1 MDCQAETE
9 DLWWLFTRQTIKV
22 TPRQSVLT
30 ASMIMQRRNFRHL
43 PVVDE
48 KGKILGMISAQDII
62 DSLNF
67 VLSKPDLMSKEVIES
82 LEIPVERIM
91 VYNSICVEPGDGLL
105 EITKKLTFHNLGGMP
120 VVDEQG
126 IVRGII
132 TLRDLV
138 GLMGTSSDEIGV
150 RVSEI
155 MNPNVI
161 TIRQNEYLSTAVRL
175 MSEHRIRRLPVV
187 PGGRG
192 ADAGVPKAI
201 LSNKDALG
209 HLATVAS
216 ASLAGQGREGVPSA
230 STPFDTPIS
239 NLITRDVI
247 TVSQDDD
254 IRVAASKMMI
264 FGIGGLVVDDSPTG
278 RVALVTERDLVRTLS
293 RKKGTAVLMTALQ
306 FELEV
311 EKAKT
316 RSPIPAPAKTRK
328 FKDLRK
334 IRVNFPSELGWVIEN
349 IVHHAEEVSHTS
361 PGGGSETSSQRS
373 TTGPGS
379 RALRPPC

>member
-1 MDCQAETE
+1 MPSKTE

-48 KGKILGMISAQDII
+48 KGRIMGMISAQDII

-67 VLSKPDLMSKEVIES
+67 VLSKPDLMTKEVIES

-91 VYNSICVEPGDGLL
+91 VYNSICVEPGDGLT
-105 EITKKLTFHNLGGMP
+105 EITKKMTFHNLGGMP

-126 IVRGII
+126 VVRGII

-138 GLMGTSSDEIGV
+138 GLMGTSSDEVGV
-150 RVSEI
+150 HVSEI

-161 TIRQNEYLSTAVRL
+161 TIGQNEYLSTAVRL
-175 MSEHRIRRLPVV
+175 MSEHRVRRLPVV
-187 PGGRG
+187 PGGKG
-192 ADAGVPKAI
+192 ADAGVPKGI

-209 HLATVAS
+209 RLAKVASMSLATPKGS
-216 ASLAGQGREGVPSA
+216 AAVP
-230 STPFDTPIS
+230 TRFDTPIS
-239 NLITRDVI
+239 DFMTRDVI

-254 IRVAASKMMI
+254 IRLAASKMMI

-278 RVALVTERDLVRTLS
+278 RVALVTERDLIRTLS
-293 RKKGTAVLMTALQ
+293 RKKGNAVLMTALQ

-311 EKAKT
+311 ERANA
-316 RSPIPAPAKTRK
+316 RSSAGYGANP
-328 FKDLRK
+328 
-334 IRVNFPSELGWVIEN
+334 
-349 IVHHAEEVSHTS
+349 
-361 PGGGSETSSQRS
+361 
-373 TTGPGS
+373 
-379 RALRPPC
+379 RARA

>member
-1 MDCQAETE
+1 
-9 DLWWLFTRQTIKV
+9 
-22 TPRQSVLT
+22 
-30 ASMIMQRRNFRHL
+30 MIMHRRNFRHL

-48 KGKILGMISAQDII
+48 KGRIMGMISAQDII

-67 VLSKPDLMSKEVIES
+67 VLSKPDIKTSEVIES

-91 VYNSICVEPGDGLL
+91 VYNSICVEPGDGLA
-105 EITKKLTFHNLGGMP
+105 EITKKMTFHNLGGMP

-126 IVRGII
+126 VVHGII

-161 TIRQNEYLSTAVRL
+161 TIGQNEYLSTAVRL
-175 MSEHRIRRLPVV
+175 MSEHRIRRLPVM
-187 PGGRG
+187 PEGNGS
-192 ADAGVPKAI
+192 DAWIPKGI

-209 HLATVAS
+209 HVAKF
-216 ASLAGQGREGVPSA
+216 APKAPTDHG
-230 STPFDTPIS
+230 STPTWSVPTRFDVPIS
-239 NLITRDVI
+239 GFMTRDVM

-293 RKKGTAVLMTALQ
+293 RKKGTGVLMTALQ

-311 EKAKT
+311 EKAKA
-316 RSPIPAPAKTRK
+316 RS
-328 FKDLRK
+328 
-334 IRVNFPSELGWVIEN
+334 S
-349 IVHHAEEVSHTS
+349 
-361 PGGGSETSSQRS
+361 GGRGPSSQAS
-373 TTGPGS
+373 P
-379 RALRPPC
+379 

>member
-1 MDCQAETE
+1 
-9 DLWWLFTRQTIKV
+9 
-22 TPRQSVLT
+22 
-30 ASMIMQRRNFRHL
+30 MIMQRRNFRHL

-48 KGKILGMISAQDII
+48 KGRSLGMISAQDII

-67 VLSKPDLMSKEVIES
+67 VLSKPDLLSKDVIES

-105 EITKKLTFHNLGGMP
+105 EITKKMTFHNLGGMP

-126 IVRGII
+126 VVRGII

-161 TIRQNEYLSTAVRL
+161 TIQQNEYLSTAVRL

-192 ADAGVPKAI
+192 ADAGVPKGI
-201 LSNKDALG
+201 LSNKDALA
-209 HLATVAS
+209 HLAKVAS
-216 ASLAGQGREGVPSA
+216 SSHAGPGREGSGNG
-230 STPFDTPIS
+230 STRFDTPIS

-278 RVALVTERDLVRTLS
+278 RVALITERDLVRTLS

-316 RSPIPAPAKTRK
+316 RS
-328 FKDLRK
+328 
-334 IRVNFPSELGWVIEN
+334 S
-349 IVHHAEEVSHTS
+349 SH
-361 PGGGSETSSQRS
+361 P
-373 TTGPGS
+373 
-379 RALRPPC
+379 

>member
-1 MDCQAETE
+1 MPSKTE

-48 KGKILGMISAQDII
+48 KGRIIGMISAQDII
-62 DSLNF
+62 DSLNL
-67 VLSKPDLMSKEVIES
+67 VLSTPELAAKEVIKS

-91 VYNSICVEPGDGLL
+91 VYNSVCVEPGDGLL
-105 EITKKLTFHNLGGMP
+105 EITKKMTFHNLGGMP

-126 IVRGII
+126 VVHGII

-150 RVSEI
+150 PVSEI
-155 MNPNVI
+155 MSSNVV
-161 TIRQNEYLSTAVRL
+161 TIGQNEYLSTAVRL
-175 MSEHRIRRLPVV
+175 MSEHRVRRLPVV
-187 PGGRG
+187 PVNGAERIVPRG
-192 ADAGVPKAI
+192 I

-209 HLATVAS
+209 HVAK
-216 ASLAGQGREGVPSA
+216 AA
-230 STPFDTPIS
+230 STEPDSPERELPFDTPIS
-239 NLITRDVI
+239 DFMTRDVI

-264 FGIGGLVVDDSPTG
+264 FGIGGLVVEDTPTG
-278 RVALVTERDLVRTLS
+278 RVGLVTERDLVRTLS

-316 RSPIPAPAKTRK
+316 RSSSSTGHGPSSSSSSY
-328 FKDLRK
+328 
-334 IRVNFPSELGWVIEN
+334 IRP
-349 IVHHAEEVSHTS
+349 
-361 PGGGSETSSQRS
+361 
-373 TTGPGS
+373 
-379 RALRPPC
+379 

>member
-1 MDCQAETE
+1 MEIIGGIVDMPSKTE

-22 TPRQSVLT
+22 TPRQSVLS
-30 ASMIMQRRNFRHL
+30 ASMIMHRRNFRHL

-48 KGKILGMISAQDII
+48 KGRIMGMITAQDII

-67 VLSKPDLMSKEVIES
+67 VLSKPDLMTKEVIES

-91 VYNSICVEPGDGLL
+91 VYNSICVEPGDGLA
-105 EITKKLTFHNLGGMP
+105 EITKKMTFHNLGGMP

-126 IVRGII
+126 VVRGII

-150 RVSEI
+150 PVSEI
-155 MNPNVI
+155 MNPNVV
-161 TIRQNEYLSTAVRL
+161 TIGQNEYLSTAVRL

-187 PGGRG
+187 PGGKGPDAAVPRG
-192 ADAGVPKAI
+192 I

-209 HLATVAS
+209 HLAKVAS
-216 ASLAGQGREGVPSA
+216 TSSAGPKGVA
-230 STPFDTPIS
+230 TGATTRFDTPIS
-239 NLITRDVI
+239 DFMTRDVI

-278 RVALVTERDLVRTLS
+278 RVALVTERDLIRTLS
-293 RKKGTAVLMTALQ
+293 RKKGNAVLMTALQ

-311 EKAKT
+311 EKAK
-316 RSPIPAPAKTRK
+316 A
-328 FKDLRK
+328 
-334 IRVNFPSELGWVIEN
+334 
-349 IVHHAEEVSHTS
+349 
-361 PGGGSETSSQRS
+361 RS
-373 TTGPGS
+373 TAGYSANPRS
-379 RALRPPC
+379 RP

>member
-1 MDCQAETE
+1 MPSKTE

-30 ASMIMQRRNFRHL
+30 ASMIMHRRNFRHL
-43 PVVDE
+43 PVVNE
-48 KGKILGMISAQDII
+48 KGRIMGMISAQDII

-67 VLSKPDLMSKEVIES
+67 VLSKPDVKTSEVIES

-91 VYNSICVEPGDGLL
+91 VYNSICVEPGDGLA
-105 EITKKLTFHNLGGMP
+105 EITKKMTFHNLGGMP

-126 IVRGII
+126 VVHGII

-161 TIRQNEYLSTAVRL
+161 TIGQNEFLSTAVRL
-175 MSEHRIRRLPVV
+175 MSEHRIRRLPVMPV
-187 PGGRG
+187 GNGS
-192 ADAGVPKAI
+192 DAWVPKGI

-209 HLATVAS
+209 HVAKFASKAPADHGS
-216 ASLAGQGREGVPSA
+216 APTWSVP
-230 STPFDTPIS
+230 TRFDVPIS
-239 NLITRDVI
+239 GFMTRDVM

-264 FGIGGLVVDDSPTG
+264 FGIGGLVVDDTPTG

-293 RKKGTAVLMTALQ
+293 RKRGTSVLMTALQ
-306 FELEV
+306 YELEV
-311 EKAKT
+311 EKAK
-316 RSPIPAPAKTRK
+316 A
-328 FKDLRK
+328 
-334 IRVNFPSELGWVIEN
+334 
-349 IVHHAEEVSHTS
+349 
-361 PGGGSETSSQRS
+361 RS
-373 TTGPGS
+373 TGGRGPGS
-379 RALRPPC
+379 PTSP

>member
-1 MDCQAETE
+1 MPSKTE

-22 TPRQSVLT
+22 TPRQSVLS
-30 ASMIMQRRNFRHL
+30 ASMIMHRRNFRHL

-48 KGKILGMISAQDII
+48 KGRIMGMISAQDII

-67 VLSKPDLMSKEVIES
+67 VLSRPDLTTDEVIES

-91 VYNSICVEPGDGLL
+91 VYNSICVEPGDGLA
-105 EITKKLTFHNLGGMP
+105 EITKKMTFHNLGGMP

-126 IVRGII
+126 VVHGII

-138 GLMGTSSDEIGV
+138 ALMGTSSDEIGV
-150 RVSEI
+150 SVSEI

-161 TIRQNEYLSTAVRL
+161 TIEQGAYLSTAVRL

-192 ADAGVPKAI
+192 AEAGVPKGI

-209 HLATVAS
+209 RLAKVAS
-216 ASLAGQGREGVPSA
+216 ASIASQSHKGAVSA
-230 STPFDTPIS
+230 PTRFDTPIS
-239 NLITRDVI
+239 DFMTRDVM

-264 FGIGGLVVDDSPTG
+264 FGIGGLVVDDAPTG

-293 RKKGTAVLMTALQ
+293 RKKGTSVLMTALQ

-316 RSPIPAPAKTRK
+316 RSSGGHGA
-328 FKDLRK
+328 
-334 IRVNFPSELGWVIEN
+334 NSH
-349 IVHHAEEVSHTS
+349 VH
-361 PGGGSETSSQRS
+361 P
-373 TTGPGS
+373 
-379 RALRPPC
+379 

>member
-1 MDCQAETE
+1 MPSKTE
-9 DLWWLFTRQTIKV
+9 DLWWLFTRQTVKV
-22 TPRQSVLT
+22 TPRQSVLS

-48 KGKILGMISAQDII
+48 KGRIMGMISAQDII

-67 VLSKPDLMSKEVIES
+67 VLSRPDLTTDEVIES

-91 VYNSICVEPGDGLL
+91 VYNSICVEPGDGLA
-105 EITKKLTFHNLGGMP
+105 EITKKMTFHNLGGMP

-126 IVRGII
+126 VVHGII

-138 GLMGTSSDEIGV
+138 VLMGTSSDEIGV
-150 RVSEI
+150 SVSEI

-161 TIRQNEYLSTAVRL
+161 TIEQGAYLSTAVRL

-187 PGGRG
+187 PGGKG
-192 ADAGVPKAI
+192 AEAGVPKGI

-209 HLATVAS
+209 HLAKVAS
-216 ASLAGQGREGVPSA
+216 SGISGQGQAGADKASA
-230 STPFDTPIS
+230 RFDTPIS
-239 NLITRDVI
+239 DFMTRDVM

-264 FGIGGLVVDDSPTG
+264 FGIGGLVVDDAPTG

-293 RKKGTAVLMTALQ
+293 RKKGTSVLMTALQ
-306 FELEV
+306 FELEI
-311 EKAKT
+311 EKAKS
-316 RSPIPAPAKTRK
+316 RS
-328 FKDLRK
+328 
-334 IRVNFPSELGWVIEN
+334 G
-349 IVHHAEEVSHTS
+349 SH
-361 PGGGSETSSQRS
+361 GASSHVQ
-373 TTGPGS
+373 P
-379 RALRPPC
+379 

>member
-1 MDCQAETE
+1 MPSKTE

-30 ASMIMQRRNFRHL
+30 AAMIMQRRNFRHL

-48 KGKILGMISAQDII
+48 KGWIMGMISAQDII

-67 VLSKPDLMSKEVIES
+67 VLSKPDLVVKEVIES

-91 VYNSICVEPGDGLL
+91 VYNSVCVEPGDGLL
-105 EITKKLTFHNLGGMP
+105 EITKKMSFHNLGGMP
-120 VVDEQG
+120 VIDEQG
-126 IVRGII
+126 VVRGII

-138 GLMGTSSDEIGV
+138 GLMGTSSDEVGV

-161 TIRQNEYLSTAVRL
+161 TIEQDEYLSTAVRL

-187 PGGRG
+187 PGGKG
-192 ADAGVPKAI
+192 ASAGAPKGI

-209 HLATVAS
+209 HLAKVAS
-216 ASLAGQGREGVPSA
+216 VGAGGPDGQGMRS
-230 STPFDTPIS
+230 STRFDTPIS
-239 NLITRDVI
+239 DLITRDVI

-311 EKAKT
+311 EKAQA
-316 RSPIPAPAKTRK
+316 RSSAGYGA
-328 FKDLRK
+328 
-334 IRVNFPSELGWVIEN
+334 
-349 IVHHAEEVSHTS
+349 
-361 PGGGSETSSQRS
+361 
-373 TTGPGS
+373 
-379 RALRPPC
+379 RAHP

>member
-1 MDCQAETE
+1 MPSKTE

-48 KGKILGMISAQDII
+48 KGRIMGMISAQDII

-67 VLSKPDLMSKEVIES
+67 VLSKPDIMTKEVIES

-91 VYNSICVEPGDGLL
+91 VYNSICVEPGDGLA
-105 EITKKLTFHNLGGMP
+105 EITKKMTFHNLGGMP
-120 VVDEQG
+120 VIDEQG
-126 IVRGII
+126 VVRGII

-138 GLMGTSSDEIGV
+138 GLMGTSSDEVGV

-161 TIRQNEYLSTAVRL
+161 TIGQKEYLSTAVRL

-187 PGGRG
+187 PGGSG
-192 ADAGVPKAI
+192 PDAAVPTGI

-209 HLATVAS
+209 HIAKFAPMS
-216 ASLAGQGREGVPSA
+216 AETAGRVPIR
-230 STPFDTPIS
+230 FDTPIS
-239 NLITRDVI
+239 DFMTRDVI

-278 RVALVTERDLVRTLS
+278 RVALVTERDLIRTLS
-293 RKKGTAVLMTALQ
+293 RKKGNAVLMTALQ

-311 EKAKT
+311 EKANA
-316 RSPIPAPAKTRK
+316 RSAGHGASPR
-328 FKDLRK
+328 
-334 IRVNFPSELGWVIEN
+334 
-349 IVHHAEEVSHTS
+349 SH
-361 PGGGSETSSQRS
+361 P
-373 TTGPGS
+373 
-379 RALRPPC
+379 

>member
-1 MDCQAETE
+1 LPSKTE

-30 ASMIMQRRNFRHL
+30 ASMIMHRRNFRHL

-48 KGKILGMISAQDII
+48 KGRIMGMISAQDII

-67 VLSKPDLMSKEVIES
+67 VLSKPDIKTSEVIES

-91 VYNSICVEPGDGLL
+91 VYNSICVEPGDGLA
-105 EITKKLTFHNLGGMP
+105 EITKKMTFHNLGGMP

-126 IVRGII
+126 VVHGII

-161 TIRQNEYLSTAVRL
+161 TIGQNEYLSTAVRL
-175 MSEHRIRRLPVV
+175 MSEHRIRRLPVM
-187 PGGRG
+187 PEGNGS
-192 ADAGVPKAI
+192 DAWIPKGI

-209 HLATVAS
+209 HVAKF
-216 ASLAGQGREGVPSA
+216 APNAPTDHG
-230 STPFDTPIS
+230 STPTWSVPTRFDVPIS
-239 NLITRDVI
+239 GFMTRDVM

-293 RKKGTAVLMTALQ
+293 RKKGTGVLMTALQ

-311 EKAKT
+311 EKAKA
-316 RSPIPAPAKTRK
+316 RSSGGRGP
-328 FKDLRK
+328 
-334 IRVNFPSELGWVIEN
+334 
-349 IVHHAEEVSHTS
+349 TS
-361 PGGGSETSSQRS
+361 
-373 TTGPGS
+373 
-379 RALRPPC
+379 

>member
-1 MDCQAETE
+1 MPSKTE

-48 KGKILGMISAQDII
+48 KGRIMGMISAQDII

-67 VLSKPDLMSKEVIES
+67 VLSKPDIMTKEVIES

-91 VYNSICVEPGDGLL
+91 VYNSICVEPGDGLA
-105 EITKKLTFHNLGGMP
+105 EITKKMTFHNLGGMP
-120 VVDEQG
+120 VIDEQG
-126 IVRGII
+126 VVRGII

-138 GLMGTSSDEIGV
+138 GLMGTSSDEVGV
-150 RVSEI
+150 PVSEV

-161 TIRQNEYLSTAVRL
+161 TIGQKEYLSTAVRL

-192 ADAGVPKAI
+192 PDSAVPTGI

-209 HLATVAS
+209 HIAKFAPMS
-216 ASLAGQGREGVPSA
+216 ANTAGSVPIR
-230 STPFDTPIS
+230 FDTPIS
-239 NLITRDVI
+239 DFMTRDVI

-278 RVALVTERDLVRTLS
+278 RVALVTERDLIRTLS
-293 RKKGTAVLMTALQ
+293 RKRGNAVLMTALQ

-311 EKAKT
+311 EKANA
-316 RSPIPAPAKTRK
+316 RSAGHGANPR
-328 FKDLRK
+328 
-334 IRVNFPSELGWVIEN
+334 
-349 IVHHAEEVSHTS
+349 
-361 PGGGSETSSQRS
+361 
-373 TTGPGS
+373 
-379 RALRPPC
+379 RA

>member
-1 MDCQAETE
+1 MPSKTE

-48 KGKILGMISAQDII
+48 KGRIMGMISAQDII
-62 DSLNF
+62 DSLNL
-67 VLSKPDLMSKEVIES
+67 VLSTPERAAKEVIKS

-105 EITKKLTFHNLGGMP
+105 EITKKMTFHNLGGMP

-126 IVRGII
+126 VVHGII

-150 RVSEI
+150 PVSEI
-155 MNPNVI
+155 MSTNVV
-161 TIRQNEYLSTAVRL
+161 TIGQNEYLSTAVRL
-175 MSEHRIRRLPVV
+175 MSEHRVRRLPVV
-187 PGGRG
+187 PVGGPERVVPRG
-192 ADAGVPKAI
+192 I

-209 HLATVAS
+209 HVVKA
-216 ASLAGQGREGVPSA
+216 A
-230 STPFDTPIS
+230 STGPDSPERAMPFDTPIS
-239 NLITRDVI
+239 DFMTRDVM

-264 FGIGGLVVDDSPTG
+264 FGIGGLVVEDAPTG
-278 RVALVTERDLVRTLS
+278 RVGLVTERDLVRTLS
-293 RKKGTAVLMTALQ
+293 RKRGTGVLMTALQ

-316 RSPIPAPAKTRK
+316 RSSTGYGQGP
-328 FKDLRK
+328 
-334 IRVNFPSELGWVIEN
+334 
-349 IVHHAEEVSHTS
+349 TS
-361 PGGGSETSSQRS
+361 PSSS
-373 TTGPGS
+373 PSSYTWP
-379 RALRPPC
+379 

>member
-1 MDCQAETE
+1 MPSKTE

-48 KGKILGMISAQDII
+48 KGRIMGMISAQDII

-67 VLSKPDLMSKEVIES
+67 VLSKPDLMTKEVIES

-91 VYNSICVEPGDGLL
+91 VYNSICVEPGDGLS
-105 EITKKLTFHNLGGMP
+105 EITKKMTFHNLGGMP

-126 IVRGII
+126 VVRGII

-138 GLMGTSSDEIGV
+138 GLMGTSSDEVGV
-150 RVSEI
+150 HVSEI

-161 TIRQNEYLSTAVRL
+161 TIGQNEYLSTAVRL
-175 MSEHRIRRLPVV
+175 MSEHRVRRLPVV
-187 PGGRG
+187 PGGKG
-192 ADAGVPKAI
+192 ADAGVPKGI

-209 HLATVAS
+209 RLAKVAS
-216 ASLAGQGREGVPSA
+216 MSLANPKGEAAAPTR
-230 STPFDTPIS
+230 FDTPIS
-239 NLITRDVI
+239 DFMTRDVI

-278 RVALVTERDLVRTLS
+278 RVALVTERDLIRTLS
-293 RKKGTAVLMTALQ
+293 RKKGNAVLMTALQ

-311 EKAKT
+311 EKANA
-316 RSPIPAPAKTRK
+316 RSSAGYGA
-328 FKDLRK
+328 
-334 IRVNFPSELGWVIEN
+334 N
-349 IVHHAEEVSHTS
+349 A
-361 PGGGSETSSQRS
+361 
-373 TTGPGS
+373 
-379 RALRPPC
+379 RARP

>member
-1 MDCQAETE
+1 M
-9 DLWWLFTRQTIKV
+9 FTRQTIKV
-22 TPRQSVLT
+22 TPRQSVLF

-48 KGKILGMISAQDII
+48 KGRIMGMISAQDII

-67 VLSKPDLMSKEVIES
+67 VLSKPDLMTKEVIES

-91 VYNSICVEPGDGLL
+91 VYNSVCVEPGDGLA
-105 EITKKLTFHNLGGMP
+105 EITKKMTFHNLGGMP
-120 VVDEQG
+120 VIDEQG
-126 IVRGII
+126 VVRGII

-138 GLMGTSSDEIGV
+138 GLMGTSSDEVGV

-161 TIRQNEYLSTAVRL
+161 TIGQNEYLSTAVRL
-175 MSEHRIRRLPVV
+175 MSEHRVRRLPVV
-187 PGGRG
+187 PGGKG
-192 ADAGVPKAI
+192 ADAAVPKGI

-209 HLATVAS
+209 RLAKVAS
-216 ASLAGQGREGVPSA
+216 ASLANPKGGPPAPTR
-230 STPFDTPIS
+230 FDTPIS
-239 NLITRDVI
+239 DFMTRDVI

-278 RVALVTERDLVRTLS
+278 RVALVTERDLIRTLS
-293 RKKGTAVLMTALQ
+293 RKKGNTVLMNALQ

-311 EKAKT
+311 EKANA
-316 RSPIPAPAKTRK
+316 RSSAGYGANP
-328 FKDLRK
+328 
-334 IRVNFPSELGWVIEN
+334 
-349 IVHHAEEVSHTS
+349 
-361 PGGGSETSSQRS
+361 
-373 TTGPGS
+373 
-379 RALRPPC
+379 RARA